1 MSGNQTRVRFV
12 AITLLLL
19 GAVAAALPAAAA
31 ETPRP
36 LVLVLDASG
45 SMWGRIGGEPKIVI
59 AREVLSGLVEQL
71 PAESSVGLV
80 AYGHRREGDCG
91 DIETVTPL
99 EPLDRGR
106 LTAAV
111 EALNPKGKTPITAAL
126 EQAFALVRGQDR
138 AATVILVSDGLE
150 TCGGDPCA
158 AVRDARDAGVD
169 LVTHVVGFG
178 IEEGDVSQLECVAQA
193 GGGLYFPVEDAG
205 GLAAALEQAVEAPAE
220 PGAWLSVA
228 AVAGDDPV
236 DALVRVTVDG
246 EEVAGGRTY
255 TGAETNPRVFGL
267 PAGSYDVEVAP
278 VRIEGVG
285 ETVLRGVEI
294 RDGETTERRV
304 DFSPG
309 ELAVKVTRNG
319 GLSDAVVSVRR
330 AGETRQVA
338 GGRTYVSESSNPRV
352 FNLAAGSYDVEVR
365 SAELEGGPTR
375 QWRDIVVEGGGWKA
389 LEHEFASGTLRIG
402 ATSAGELV
410 DAVVSVLP
418 GGGGSAIAGGRTYTS
433 ETSNPRSFVLAPG
446 SYRVTV
452 RPVRLQDAAPQ
463 EITVELGAGETVER
477 IADF

>member
-1 MSGNQTRVRFV
+1 MLSNQARAVAF

-19 GAVAAALPAAAA
+19 GAVAAALPAAA
-31 ETPRP
+31 EESPRP

-59 AREVLSGLVEQL
+59 AREVLSELVEQL
-71 PAESSVGLV
+71 PAESTVGLV

-91 DIETVTPL
+91 DIETVAPL
-99 EPLDRGR
+99 EALDRGR

-126 EQAFALVRGQDR
+126 EQAVGLVRGQDR

-150 TCGGDPCA
+150 TCGGDPCV

-228 AVAGDDPV
+228 AVAGGEPV
-236 DALVRVTVDG
+236 DALVRVTADG
-246 EEVAGGRTY
+246 VEVAGGRTY
-255 TGAETNPRVFGL
+255 TGVETNPRVFGL
-267 PAGSYDVEVAP
+267 PAGSYDVEARP
-278 VRIEGVG
+278 VRIEGTG
-285 ETVLRGVEI
+285 ATVLRSVEV
-294 RDGETTERRV
+294 RDGETTERTV

-319 GLSDAVVSVRR
+319 GLSDAVVSVRA
-330 AGETRQVA
+330 AGESRQVA
-338 GGRTYVSESSNPRV
+338 GGRTYVSDSSNPRV
-352 FNLAAGSYDVEVR
+352 FTLASGSYDVEVK
-365 SAELEGGPTR
+365 SAEIEGGPTR
-375 QWRDIVVEGGGWKA
+375 RWRGIVVEKGGRTS
-389 LEHEFASGTLRIG
+389 LDHEFDSGTLRIG
-402 ATSAGELV
+402 ATSGGELV

-418 GGGGSAIAGGRTYTS
+418 ASGGRPVAGGRTYTS
-433 ETSNPRSFVLAPG
+433 ETSNPRELVVSPG
-446 SYRVTV
+446 AYRVTV
-452 RPVRLQDAAPQ
+452 RPVRMPDAGVKELEV
-463 EITVELGAGETVER
+463 EIAAGQTVER
-477 IADF
+477 TVDF